1 MKDIA
6 LSYISGLTKLK
17 FLCLENC
24 RHLTDSGFNYLS
36 SLINLESL
44 SLRGTRITSDGANY
58 LSTLTHLTDL
68 NLDNCDLL
76 TDEQG
81 KKFVQWKSTE
91 HTSNSLPWN
100 YLDTS
105 VEVALTGKA
114 FNHLLQS
121 QDNFVIN
128 SVLAKANIFARMG
141 PDDKAE
147 LVDHLRSTLDEQIG
161 MCGDGANDCGA
172 LKTAD
177 VGISLSEAEAS
188 IAAPFTSAVQNIECV
203 VTLLREGRA
212 SMATSVASL
221 GT

>member
-1 MKDIA
+1 MVW
-6 LSYISGLTKLK
+6 LG
-17 FLCLENC
+17 
-24 RHLTDSGFNYLS
+24 
-36 SLINLESL
+36 
-44 SLRGTRITSDGANY
+44 
-58 LSTLTHLTDL
+58 
-68 NLDNCDLL
+68 DLL
-76 TDEQG
+76 KDEQG

-121 QDNFVIN
+121 QDNFIIN

-212 SMATSVASL
+212 SMATSFQSFKFIELYALIQFFSVVLLIPIECNLTDRQFLFIDLVALVPLSIF
-221 GT
+221 

>member
-1 MKDIA
+1 MLSLQRNEIEKD
-6 LSYISGLTKLK
+6 LQFLGLLVMENKLK
-17 FLCLENC
+17 VQTTGVIQNLQRCKIRTVMATGDNA
-24 RHLTDSGFNYLS
+24 LTAISVARQCSIIQKDKMVWLG
-36 SLINLESL
+36 
-44 SLRGTRITSDGANY
+44 
-58 LSTLTHLTDL
+58 
-68 NLDNCDLL
+68 DLL
-76 TDEQG
+76 TDELG

-91 HTSNSLPWN
+91 HTSNTLPWN

-188 IAAPFTSAVQNIECV
+188 IAAPFTSAV
-203 VTLLREGRA
+203 
-212 SMATSVASL
+212 
-221 GT
+221 

>member
-1 MKDIA
+1 MVW
-6 LSYISGLTKLK
+6 LG
-17 FLCLENC
+17 
-24 RHLTDSGFNYLS
+24 
-36 SLINLESL
+36 
-44 SLRGTRITSDGANY
+44 
-58 LSTLTHLTDL
+58 
-68 NLDNCDLL
+68 DLL

-105 VEVALTGKA
+105 VEVALTCKA

-212 SMATSVASL
+212 SMATSFQSFKFIELYALIQFFSVVLLIPIECNLTDRQFLFIDLVALVPLSIF
-221 GT
+221 